1 MKNLILFVLVSI
13 LSVSSSLAQ
22 WTEGG
27 RAQDQALKGNGG
39 ILVHNGTMYLW
50 NEQNHFQMSTD
61 NGATWT
67 DPQDSIGG
75 ANPHVKKI
83 VAAQNRLYAG
93 LNFGTGNGVPIYS
106 EDKGI
111 TWTADTLGAPGHAL
125 GWAGMPVV
133 SDIYAW
139 GHWLYVK
146 WDQPIP
152 YSIKSFDSPY
162 VFDTVMN
169 KGVNQPSS
177 VIAKGDTLFAAG
189 SKIYYTVDGGATW
202 VFPKNNGYSGYNGKL
217 FVEGSRLYMIAY
229 SAFQKPAYLYYSD
242 DNAENWTQVDIT
254 SLTTKKDIAG
264 NLLFP
269 SAYFVKGQNIW
280 FAAGFDH
287 FNSQPNIFKSNDFG
301 KTWAS
306 DTAGLPTSY
315 VNAATGFAYTED
327 GYLWVVPSYNN
338 IYKQKI
344 SNASGVEVEVSENGQ
359 FRIIPNPCS
368 TNFSVSVPDR
378 NVESYELRDVLGRV
392 VSFGSGLYGLNTYEI
407 NVNGISSGVYQLL
420 LKNKAGYLSSISVV
434 VE

>member
-1 MKNLILFVLVSI
+1 MKKTLLLALLIVIFSGRVLS
-13 LSVSSSLAQ
+13 Q
-22 WTEGG
+22 WTDGG

-39 ILVHNGTMYLW
+39 ILVHNGYMYFW
-50 NEQNHFQMSTD
+50 NEKNHFQISAD
-61 NGATWT
+61 NGATWN
-67 DPQDSIGG
+67 DPADSIGG

-106 EDKGI
+106 EDNGVS
-111 TWTADTLGAPGHAL
+111 WTADTLGAPGHAL

-146 WDQPIP
+146 WDQPTP
-152 YSIKSFDSPY
+152 HSIKSFGYPY
-162 VFDTVMN
+162 VLDTVMN
-169 KGVNQPSS
+169 KGGNQPSS

-189 SKIYYTVDGGATW
+189 SRIYYTTDGGSSW
-202 VFPKNNGYSGYNGKL
+202 IFPKNTGYSGYGGKL

-242 DNAENWTQVDIT
+242 DNAENWTEVDIT

-269 SAYFVKGQNIW
+269 SAYFIKGQNIW

-301 KTWAS
+301 KTWVS
-306 DTAGLPTSY
+306 DTVGLPTSY
-315 VNAATGFAYTED
+315 VNGATAFAYTDD

-338 IYKQKI
+338 IYRQKI
-344 SNASGVEVEVSENGQ
+344 SGASGVDNEVFDNEGI
-359 FRIIPNPCS
+359 RIIPNPCF
-368 TNFSVSVPDR
+368 TDFTVSLPGGVI
-378 NVESYELRDVLGRV
+378 ESFELRDVLGRV
-392 VSFGSGLYGLNTYEI
+392 IDARNDLYGMSSCVI
-407 NVNGISSGVYQLL
+407 SVNGVSSGVYKLI
-420 LKNKAGYLSSISVV
+420 LKNKTGNFHSVSV
-434 VE
+434 IVE